1 MNLDVADTGS
11 TLYLPGGGGADEA
24 DLYAP
29 CRQSIRHARHV
40 RGAGAALAS
49 AELPIGH
56 PVNRRRQRS
65 RIYIPV
71 MARPTRRAG
80 NLPAEAT
87 SFIGRRRELTEVR
100 KKLTEARLVSLVG
113 PGGVGKTRLAIRIAT
128 DLRRGFRGGGWLVE
142 LAEVLDP
149 ALVSSAVMTALDLR
163 DQAASAPT
171 AILLAYLRDK
181 ELLLVVDNC
190 EHLLGAAGRIVTDVM
205 KAAPGVR
212 VIATSRE
219 PLSVPGEH
227 VVPVPPLELPPSRAA
242 EPLASVQQNEAVRL
256 FTERATAASGAFE
269 LSTANQAAV
278 VELCRRLDG
287 LPLAIELA
295 AVRTRVLT
303 VEQILDRLTD
313 RFGLLTGGSR
323 AALPRHQTLRTTIE
337 WSHDLL
343 ADGERAVL
351 RRSCVFAGR
360 FTLEDVESVCT
371 FGDAPAAQALDLLS
385 SLVDKS
391 LVMREDANGLACYRL
406 HETMREFA
414 GLKLAE
420 AGEEEAVESR
430 CAEYY
435 RSTAWPSALEGRYR
449 LLEWLEWAD
458 LEIDNV
464 RGVLQRCLM
473 RADAARGIYL
483 AASLGWYWITRA
495 TSEGMRWL
503 DDLLALEGGDL
514 EARAW
519 AYFLRGFLA
528 LLKADPVAAKP
539 ALQAAMATAR
549 QAGQRDALTE
559 ALSMAS
565 IAEGITGDRAS
576 ARRLL
581 DEAQGT
587 TSPAYPAGTLSVL
600 QARAFNG
607 FFEADLDAVR
617 SAASEGARLAREA
630 GDLYGLEMMLF
641 NLGSAALIA
650 GDLGES
656 KPLLAES
663 LRIAD
668 QMDDRVALF
677 YLLDA
682 FGCHAAL
689 SGQARLAAQLLGA
702 ADTVR
707 TEVGANVMPFLV
719 PLLAQAGESAAAALG
734 TARFTAEFEAGR
746 RLERDEASAL
756 ALGEPARAAVAA
768 SGRAGTGPL
777 GEREAEVARLV
788 ADGLTNK
795 EIGGRLFISERT
807 VDSHV
812 RSILNKLGFSSRA
825 QIAAWIASPG
835 Q

>member
-1 MNLDVADTGS
+1 
-11 TLYLPGGGGADEA
+11 
-24 DLYAP
+24 
-29 CRQSIRHARHV
+29 
-40 RGAGAALAS
+40 
-49 AELPIGH
+49 
-56 PVNRRRQRS
+56 
-65 RIYIPV
+65 

-149 ALVSSAVMTALDLR
+149 ALVSNAVMAALDLR

-171 AILLAYLRDK
+171 AILLGYLRDK

-190 EHLLGAAGRIVTDVM
+190 EHLLEAAGRIVTDVM

-269 LSTANQAAV
+269 LTTANQAAV

-371 FGDAPAAQALDLLS
+371 SGDAPAAQALDLLS

-391 LVMREDANGLACYRL
+391 LVMKEDANGLACYRL

-420 AGEEEAVESR
+420 AGEEEAVELR

-435 RSTAWPSALEGRYR
+435 RSTGGLSALEGRYR
-449 LLEWLEWAD
+449 LLEWLAWAD

-464 RGVLQRCLM
+464 RAVLQRCVI
-473 RADAARGIYL
+473 RADAERGIDL
-483 AASLGWYWITRA
+483 AASLGWYWVTRA

-503 DDLLALEGGDL
+503 DELLALEGGSL
-514 EARAW
+514 GTRAW
-519 AYFLRGFLA
+519 AYFIRGFLA
-528 LLKADPVAAKP
+528 VLKADPVAAKP

-559 ALSMAS
+559 ALSIAS

-630 GDLYGLEMMLF
+630 GDLYGLEMMLL

-707 TEVGANVMPFLV
+707 TEVGANVMPFLA
-719 PLLAQAGESAAAALG
+719 PLLAQARESAAAALG
-734 TARFTAEFEAGR
+734 TTRFTAEFEAGR

-756 ALGEPARAAVAA
+756 ALGKPARAAVAA